1 MSEPKN
7 VFQPTR
13 QHLKTGNLSFLTK
26 QVAEWQKL
34 TKLIQ
39 PLLPQPEVWRVV
51 CYQYGVLTI
60 TGENQAMISQL
71 GYLQKQYISQ
81 LSQINELRD
90 LQKLQIRLHI
100 KNTETNAQPNKTLK
114 SIEPTTYEMLQFHS
128 CLDRFSHCVKA
139 DYSRHVLICNHQ
151 I

>member
-7 VFQPTR
+7 VFQQTR
-13 QHLKTGNLSFLTK
+13 QHIKTGNLSFLTK

-39 PLLPQPEVWRVV
+39 PILPQPEQWQVV
-51 CYQYGVLTI
+51 CYQYGILTI

-81 LSQINELRD
+81 LAQLEGLQDLNKIQVRLRAKP
-90 LQKLQIRLHI
+90 LTEPKLI
-100 KNTETNAQPNKTLK
+100 KTDKQLSPATQ
-114 SIEPTTYEMLQFHS
+114 EMLQNAAGFVCDPKLS
-128 CLDRFSHCVKA
+128 QALLRLASNKK
-139 DYSRHVLICNHQ
+139 
-151 I
+151 

>member
-13 QHLKTGNLSFLTK
+13 QHIKTGNLSFLTK

-39 PLLPQPEVWRVV
+39 PLLPQPEQWQVV
-51 CYQYGVLTI
+51 CYQYGILTI

-81 LSQINELRD
+81 LSQLNEFSD
-90 LQKLQIRLHI
+90 LQKLQVRLRNSNH
-100 KNTETNAQPNKTLK
+100 NTPETNTHLNKTAK
-114 SIEPTTYEMLQFHS
+114 KIEPATLDMLQNAAGFVS
-128 CLDRFSHCVKA
+128 DPKLSQALLRLASNKK
-139 DYSRHVLICNHQ
+139 
-151 I
+151 

>member
-7 VFQPTR
+7 VFQQTR
-13 QHLKTGNLSFLTK
+13 QHIKTGNLSFLTK

-39 PLLPQPEVWRVV
+39 PLLPQPEQWQIV
-51 CYQYGVLTI
+51 CYQYGILTL

-90 LQKLQIRLHI
+90 LQKLQVRLRI
-100 KNTETNAQPNKTLK
+100 QNSNTETSPQRHKTVK
-114 SIEPTTYEMLQFHS
+114 SIQPATSEMLQNAASFVS
-128 CLDRFSHCVKA
+128 DPKLSQALLRLASNKK
-139 DYSRHVLICNHQ
+139 
-151 I
+151 